1 MRPKIEQS
9 YGKAVSGSVRDDRV
23 EDSLQL
29 NSNSD
34 IEIAEKA
41 RKGDPTAFEM
51 LVAQH
56 AQKVYFSVYRI
67 TKNREDAE
75 DVMQEAFIKAY
86 THIASFEGRS
96 RFRTWF
102 TTIAI
107 NQALMC
113 LRKRKR
119 HCAYIPVS
127 VGDDQECSL
136 PDIPDARP
144 SAEVELAK
152 RELAC
157 LLGNAI
163 NLLPHRLRSVFYLR
177 ALDEMSTQEV
187 AQALGLSVGTVKSRV
202 LRARRYLERR
212 VAEHG
217 PRHRL
222 IKTHGPHQ
230 SFSAA
235 IKR

>member
-1 MRPKIEQS
+1 MKPKMEQN
-9 YGKAVSGSVRDDRV
+9 YGQFMSGSVQDDRLEDASGTDNESDKHLV
-23 EDSLQL
+23 E
-29 NSNSD
+29 
-34 IEIAEKA
+34 KVM
-41 RKGDPTAFEM
+41 KGDTSAFEM

-56 AQKVYFSVYRI
+56 AQKVYFSVYKI
-67 TKNREDAE
+67 TRNREDAE

-107 NQALMC
+107 NQALMY

-119 HCAYIPVS
+119 YCACIPVS
-127 VGDDQECSL
+127 VGDDRRFSL

-144 SAEVELAK
+144 SAEVEVQK
-152 RELAC
+152 RELAG

-163 NLLPHRLRSVFYLR
+163 DRLPHRLRSAFYLR
-177 ALDEMSTQEV
+177 AIEEMSTQEV
-187 AQALGLSVGTVKSRV
+187 AQALGLRVGTVKARV

-212 VAEHG
+212 VAQLG
-217 PRHRL
+217 PRYSSF
-222 IKTHGPHQ
+222 KTYSSH
-230 SFSAA
+230 
-235 IKR
+235 

>member
-9 YGKAVSGSVRDDRV
+9 YGNAVSGSVRDNRF
-23 EDSLQL
+23 EDLSRP
-29 NSNSD
+29 NSQSD
-34 IEIAEKA
+34 ERLVEKA

-51 LVAQH
+51 LIQ
-56 AQKVYFSVYRI
+56 QNSQRVYFSVYRI

-75 DVMQEAFIKAY
+75 DVVQEAIVLAY
-86 THIASFEGRS
+86 KHMARFEGRS
-96 RFRTWF
+96 RFGTWF
-102 TTIAI
+102 TTIAV

-127 VGDDQECSL
+127 VGDDQEVSL

-144 SAEVELAK
+144 NAEVEVEK

-157 LLGNAI
+157 LLGKATDR
-163 NLLPHRLRSVFYLR
+163 LPHRLRDVFYLR
-177 ALDEMSTQEV
+177 TLDEMTTQEV
-187 AQALGLSVGTVKSRV
+187 AQALGLSVAAVKSRM
-202 LRARRYLERR
+202 LRARRYLEQR

-217 PRHRL
+217 PKHRR
-222 IKTHGPHQ
+222 IKTHSSH
-230 SFSAA
+230 
-235 IKR
+235 